1 MEEEDYAT
9 LQALIRTLGQ
19 ELANLHSSPYFEV
32 EAMCCFLP
40 WVKNFT
46 LAAYDH
52 QGKLKLNILRL
63 LHSFDL
69 VFFRLYAEP
78 CT

>member
-9 LQALIRTLGQ
+9 LQALIRRLGQ

-40 WVKNFT
+40 WVENFT

-52 QGKLKLNILRL
+52 QG
-63 LHSFDL
+63 
-69 VFFRLYAEP
+69 
-78 CT
+78 

>member
-32 EAMCCFLP
+32 EAMYCFLP
-40 WVKNFT
+40 WVENFT
-46 LAAYDH
+46 LTAYDH
-52 QGKLKLNILRL
+52 QG
-63 LHSFDL
+63 
-69 VFFRLYAEP
+69 
-78 CT
+78 